1 MRSDYMKPENYNRL
15 FVFMSYENVL
25 AVRVSLET
33 GLRIGDVLK
42 VRPSELRGR
51 TIFFSAEKTGK
62 SGKAVISQDLA
73 NRLRQ
78 IAGTDYIFEGRGGS
92 GHRSRQ
98 AVWKDVKKA
107 AAQLRAAGAISG
119 ENITPHSA
127 RKTFA
132 VTDAERYGLNHTQKQ
147 LQHRDK
153 ATTRAY
159 AFSDRYVQGIQD
171 GITLKSILALL
182 SGISERL
189 ADLEQKINDFTV

>member
-1 MRSDYMKPENYNRL
+1 MRSDYIKPENYNRL

-25 AVRVSLET
+25 AMRVSLET

-42 VRPSELRGR
+42 VRSDELVGR
-51 TIFFSAEKTGK
+51 TIHFTADKTGK
-62 SGKAVISQDLA
+62 AGKAVVSQDLA
-73 NRLRQ
+73 NRLKR
-78 IAGTDYIFEGRGGS
+78 IAGNTYVFEARGNPEK
-92 GHRSRQ
+92 HRSRQ

-107 AAQLRAAGAISG
+107 AAILRVAGAISS
-119 ENITPHSA
+119 ENFSPHSA

-153 ATTRAY
+153 STTRAY
-159 AFSDRYVQGIQD
+159 AFSDRYVQGVED

-182 SGISERL
+182 NGISERL
-189 ADLEQKINDFTV
+189 SSLESKIQ